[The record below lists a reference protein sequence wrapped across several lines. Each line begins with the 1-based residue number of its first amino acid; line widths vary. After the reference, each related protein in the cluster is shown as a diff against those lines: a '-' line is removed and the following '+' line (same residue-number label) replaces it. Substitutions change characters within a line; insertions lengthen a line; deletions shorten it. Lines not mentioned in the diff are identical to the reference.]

1 VRKRLG
7 FLGTGIKVAV
17 IDTGVY
23 YLHPVFGGCTGLGQ
37 GAGCRVKYG
46 YDFVGDNYDGFNVPV
61 PDSDPMDNCSEDS
74 HGTHVAG
81 IVAGDASS
89 ITAAGFAPQFPWT
102 GVAPDA
108 TIGAYRIFGCSGF
121 VGSDVIAAAIYKA
134 HEDGSD
140 IINLSIGGGPAYAD
154 STVDSIAVARVS
166 AQGAIV
172 VSSNGNDGDAG
183 TFSSSGAPAGSTY
196 GFGVASFDN
205 FEQPSPYASIG
216 AQKYKQYLGINSSF
230 SFPQSFP
237 ASSIYVNS
245 KFLTNIFPK
254 ILIDIK

>member
-1 VRKRLG
+1 M
-7 FLGTGIKVAV
+7 
-17 IDTGVY
+17 
-23 YLHPVFGGCTGLGQ
+23 
-37 GAGCRVKYG
+37 
-46 YDFVGDNYDGFNVPV
+46 
-61 PDSDPMDNCSEDS
+61 PDSDPMDNCSIDS

-108 TIGAYRIFGCSGF
+108 TIGAYRIFGCTGF

-140 IINLSIGGGPAYAD
+140 IINLSVGEGPAYSD
-154 STVDSIAVARVS
+154 SKVDGVAVARVS
-166 AQGAIV
+166 AKGVIV

-183 TFSSSGAPAGSTY
+183 MYSSWGAPAGSIY
-196 GFGVASFDN
+196 GLGVASFEN
-205 FEQPSPYASIG
+205 FVQPYSYASIG
-216 AQKYKQYLGINSSF
+216 KQKYKQYFGSNSDF
-230 SFPQSFP
+230 YFPQSFP

-245 KFLTNIFPK
+245 KLLNLHLKFSTIIQSSNV
-254 ILIDIK
+254 